1 MGHGGA
7 QVVGDEGGLGEGAT
21 LVAGGAQ
28 ATLLAGKREEIFVA
42 AVWAMKSREAG
53 VEIATLE
60 ELRDGGRGFG
70 MQKRKFVRVIVED
83 LPDRGGARLA
93 GAVAGA
99 DHSGTK
105 GGHEARRLPEGTKG
119 ALYPN
124 RGIASPVPPRFHGTC
139 SSEHSLRP
147 RPSFAFAGFRTHAGR
162 GIACYR
168 PGDSNPR
175 TGRGATSPISF
186 PDGADA
192 LGLSDLTGPEKG
204 VGLCGLW

>member
-1 MGHGGA
+1 VGHGGA

-83 LPDRGGARLA
+83 LPDRGGARLGGGGSGCRPFGDKGRA
-93 GAVAGA
+93 RGSPFARGDQGRAIPESWYSVA
-99 DHSGTK
+99 
-105 GGHEARRLPEGTKG
+105 R
-119 ALYPN
+119 
-124 RGIASPVPPRFHGTC
+124 SPPFSWHVF
-139 SSEHSLRP
+139 
-147 RPSFAFAGFRTHAGR
+147 
-162 GIACYR
+162 I
-168 PGDSNPR
+168 
-175 TGRGATSPISF
+175 
-186 PDGADA
+186 
-192 LGLSDLTGPEKG
+192 
-204 VGLCGLW
+204 